1 MNNILGTLDESQ
13 IAVDL
18 GCGGG
23 SFNYMAHRCRIL
35 GIDVTLDQSRL
46 KRNGSRIDYVQS
58 TSAEIP
64 LCANSVDAVI
74 CNHTLEHFHHY
85 ENTLREIGRIL
96 KPKGLMWISVPNGFG
111 FEDALY
117 RMLYS
122 GGGHV
127 NRFTFQSMVDAVQN
141 ATDLVLIQSN
151 RLYSGFVYLTALHHY
166 HTVFVLNG
174 GTRIIDKLL
183 GTQLSLYGWGFVFAR
198 AVTQLDPLDSYFNVC
213 CSCGSGDPIS
223 TLKSSGRIRRRLG
236 FRLYECSNC
245 RQTNVLIEPPSG
257 VL

>member
-1 MNNILGTLDESQ
+1 MNNILCTLDESQ

-23 SFNYMAHRCRIL
+23 SFNYMAYRCRIL
-35 GIDVTLDQSRL
+35 GVDVTLDHSRL
-46 KRNGSRIDYVQS
+46 KHSGSRIDYVQS
-58 TSAEIP
+58 SSAEIP
-64 LCANSVDAVI
+64 LPADSVDAVI
-74 CNHTLEHFHHY
+74 CNHTLEHFHNY
-85 ENTLREIGRIL
+85 EKTLAEIGRIL
-96 KPKGLMWISVPNGFG
+96 KPNGLLWISVPNGFG

-166 HTVFVLNG
+166 RTVFVLNA

-198 AVTQLDPLDSYFNVC
+198 TVTKLEPLDSYFNVC

-223 TLKSSGRIRRRLG
+223 TLKSSNRIRRRLG
-236 FRLYECSNC
+236 LRLYECSNC
-245 RQTNVLIEPPSG
+245 SQTNVLIEPPPG
-257 VL
+257 VS